1 MIYIYI
7 VWLIVYTVSLCNL
20 QFEDCTFEWLYWP
33 QSREPFSGEAVEYV
47 RCLDAEEDIAILRF
61 HGWEVSRECART
73 LRVATMLLKKGVE
86 RGLTAF
92 HIGSILC
99 RETLTRE
106 SVIEEMVR
114 EAQALVD
121 DDGAPRARGAGGN
134 ETAFLQAVSGI
145 MDRRLDELSSEQK

>member
-1 MIYIYI
+1 MA

-73 LRVATMLLKKGVE
+73 LRLATMLLKKGVE

-92 HIGSILC
+92 EIGSILC

-114 EAQALVD
+114 EAQAL
-121 DDGAPRARGAGGN
+121 A
-134 ETAFLQAVSGI
+134 S
-145 MDRRLDELSSEQK
+145 RR

>member
-1 MIYIYI
+1 MA

-99 RETLTRE
+99 RETLTR
-106 SVIEEMVR
+106 VQGVR
-114 EAQALVD
+114 D
-121 DDGAPRARGAGGN
+121 RGDGP
-134 ETAFLQAVSGI
+134 
-145 MDRRLDELSSEQK
+145 